1 MNHKIIL
8 FALFVS
14 FLSACK
20 PNEPDEPVTNDP
32 TPTGVNLTMKV
43 LPLFGGQALSW
54 PFAYTT
60 AAGDT
65 IQFDKVKFLL
75 SNFTLE
81 TTDGALV
88 TLPNTYAYLSMKDG
102 RDSVV
107 LKNVPKGNYKSFRFQ
122 VGLDSAVNHSDPA
135 SRSLDHPLSPALN
148 EMHWGWAGGY
158 IFNVIE
164 GYYRNKGQNAG
175 FSFHIALNKNS
186 RVHTFVQNFSIA
198 SDARMLFNLHADKYF
213 SNAVN
218 FSLKTD
224 GAFSH
229 SGDVDPVMDKFIQNM
244 NGIFEF
250 KSIQ

>member
-1 MNHKIIL
+1 MKYIIL
-8 FALFVS
+8 PILAIVS
-14 FLSACK
+14 FFSACK
-20 PNEPDEPVTNDP
+20 PNEPEPPATNNP
-32 TPTGVNLTMKV
+32 APNGVNITMKV
-43 LPLFGGQALSW
+43 LPLFGGQTLSW

-60 AAGDT
+60 VAGDT

-88 TLPNTYAYLSMKDG
+88 TLPETYAYLSMKDG

-107 LKNVPKGNYKSFRFQ
+107 LRNVPKGNYKSFRFQ

-158 IFNVIE
+158 IFNVVE
-164 GYYRNKGQNAG
+164 GYYRSKGQNAG
-175 FSFHIALNKNS
+175 FSFHVALLKNN

-198 SDARMLFNLHADKYF
+198 SDARMLLNLHADKYF
-213 SNAVN
+213 SNTIN
-218 FSLKTD
+218 YSLKTD

-229 SGDVDPVMDKFIQNM
+229 SGDVDPVMDKFMQNM

-250 KSIQ
+250 KSIK